1 MTRIAPALHHLLT
14 TIILLDFFTLTVWP
28 LEYLSRYS
36 LAVISHDWT
45 VSYRCVE

>member
-28 LEYLSRYS
+28 WNICHGILLQ
-36 LAVISHDWT
+36 
-45 VSYRCVE
+45 